1 MAGQQ
6 FERDDS
12 ITPSQR
18 GESHVSQRLR
28 PIAHITLA
36 AAKHLH
42 SLNISATQLSV
53 EAPYIKSGEPDP
65 STAVPGAGPSS
76 KRKTVIALSPSITEA
91 RARKQT
97 HANSMPTEPPQTPP
111 SQRRLAPRPSG
122 FQPTG
127 TQILPRQ
134 HVDQTALNESPD
146 PLSFSAGNLPSS
158 LVNGRPLASQASSA
172 SPLKRKYDAAR
183 STSFADELER
193 SPTLASGRSRVLQPA
208 PTLPTK
214 ARPVH
219 AAASSSTRFDS
230 PEGFSTDDD
239 DSEYESDGFGSYEPE
254 LLRTPRGSVRRQGPI
269 AGTTGKSTRVGMR
282 GMHSSGGRA
291 HNIQES
297 LKKLQELVEDVFEA
311 EDNASVDMNVEDLER
326 SNMFSVHS
334 AEAKQAL
341 LAPTRLVRLSH
352 LISRCRRPVG
362 KRKAAEDPQSRLAE
376 WPQDDLRRLLR
387 MLDRSVVMPGER
399 GVFVDD
405 GFRFDM
411 AGLDSGSST
420 KKQKGKGSKKK
431 SPVASESTGQQVSV
445 SEDAWSALLVRLE
458 QIKEAVMAA
467 DCLLNLLSAD
477 ELPKPVS
484 NPSSVPM
491 SSP

>member
-1 MAGQQ
+1 MSRT
-6 FERDDS
+6 FLS
-12 ITPSQR
+12 
-18 GESHVSQRLR
+18 VSAR

-53 EAPYIKSGEPDP
+53 EVPYIKSGEPDP

-111 SQRRLAPRPSG
+111 SQRRMAPRPSG

-134 HVDQTALNESPD
+134 HVDQTALDESPD

-158 LVNGRPLASQASSA
+158 LVNGRPLASQASSV

-183 STSFADELER
+183 SNELER

-208 PTLPTK
+208 PTLPTN

-269 AGTTGKSTRVGMR
+269 AGTTGKSTKVGMR

-341 LAPTRLVRLSH
+341 LAPTRLVRLSY

-376 WPQDDLRRLLR
+376 WPLDDLRRLLR

-420 KKQKGKGSKKK
+420 KKQKGKGSRKKGAK
-431 SPVASESTGQQVSV
+431 ASESTGQQVSV
-445 SEDAWSALLVRLE
+445 SEDAWNALQVRLE

-484 NPSSVPM
+484 EHSSLPM